1 MSAWDKKL
9 ARNPI
14 LRDRGRG
21 GGGATF
27 PRGVNGPVEIPL
39 GAEGMQ
45 GGGVRGRS
53 GAEENAALTLLA
65 GGALAVF
72 AFAGAGAGAGATCK
86 EEKQVRMVPGHPTS
100 EGVPGACVR
109 VPDPQRAQLHS
120 QLSVK
125 RRTVEKR
132 APAALRTVVPWNPG
146 VRKSRTPGSPSPGP
160 AQAQLPV
167 AQEQLGSMAS

>member
-1 MSAWDKKL
+1 
-9 ARNPI
+9 
-14 LRDRGRG
+14 
-21 GGGATF
+21 
-27 PRGVNGPVEIPL
+27 
-39 GAEGMQ
+39 MQ
-45 GGGVRGRS
+45 GAGGRGRS

-109 VPDPQRAQLHS
+109 VPDHQRAQLHS
-120 QLSVK
+120 QLSEK

-146 VRKSRTPGSPSPGP
+146 VRKSRTPSSPSPAPPRPRPNYRWRRSSWGP
-160 AQAQLPV
+160 WRAEGWLESEDGGEAGGWNL
-167 AQEQLGSMAS
+167 QEALEFAGGAVS